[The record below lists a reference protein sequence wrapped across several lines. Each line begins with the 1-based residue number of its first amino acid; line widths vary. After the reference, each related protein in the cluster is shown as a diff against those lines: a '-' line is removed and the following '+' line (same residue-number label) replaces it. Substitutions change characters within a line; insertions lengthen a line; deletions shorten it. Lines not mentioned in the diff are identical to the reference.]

1 MFFLTNI
8 RHVFFGCSEGPSQ
21 WDGSFEY
28 PQHMFFSPILSMC
41 WGSSRGPSHWDGS
54 FEYLQQMFFGWESK
68 WRKWL
73 SNARF
78 YLEVLFFAPYLGFRL
93 SSKSLETSHHGGQGL
108 FEPRLSHL
116 FDFRNFVPL
125 DRSKQRTLCMLITC
139 NLKIESYQF
148 FNFFYPYKSL
158 FYIWS

>member
-1 MFFLTNI
+1 MLRGTVSVRWFFWVPTTYVLLTNI
-8 RHVFFGCSEGPSQ
+8 KHVLRELKGTVSLRRFFWVPTANV
-21 WDGSFEY
+21 
-28 PQHMFFSPILSMC
+28 
-41 WGSSRGPSHWDGS
+41 
-54 FEYLQQMFFGWESK
+54 FGWESK

-116 FDFRNFVPL
+116 FEFRNFVPL

-148 FNFFYPYKSL
+148 FKFFILIRVYFTYDL
-158 FYIWS
+158 NV